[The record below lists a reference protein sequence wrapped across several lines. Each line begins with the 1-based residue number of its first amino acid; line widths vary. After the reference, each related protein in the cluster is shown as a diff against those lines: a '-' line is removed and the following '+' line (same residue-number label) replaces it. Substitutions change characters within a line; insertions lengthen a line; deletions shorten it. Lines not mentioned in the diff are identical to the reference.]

1 MKIDGRC
8 LCGFIT
14 YEAEIDQSKIS
25 LCHCTDCQIN
35 SGSAF
40 RIATLVGKD
49 DFRLLTGKLK
59 SYIKIAQSGSRR
71 ALSFCPECGTHI
83 HGSDAENAQTYS
95 LRVST
100 ARQIRELT
108 PSIQIW
114 RRSALGWLSGLDTR
128 VKLDEQ
134 QPMPR

>member
-1 MKIDGRC
+1 MAAD
-8 LCGFIT
+8 LH
-14 YEAEIDQSKIS
+14 
-25 LCHCTDCQIN
+25 L
-35 SGSAF
+35 
-40 RIATLVGKD
+40 
-49 DFRLLTGKLK
+49 RL
-59 SYIKIAQSGSRR
+59 
-71 ALSFCPECGTHI
+71 
-83 HGSDAENAQTYS
+83 
-95 LRVST
+95 ST